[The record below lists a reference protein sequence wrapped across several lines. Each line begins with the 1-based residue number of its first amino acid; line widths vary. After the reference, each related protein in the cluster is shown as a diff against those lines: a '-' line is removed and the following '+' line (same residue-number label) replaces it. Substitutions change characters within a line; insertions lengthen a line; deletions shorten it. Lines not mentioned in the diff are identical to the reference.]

1 MHTLTSPATD
11 IKLIED
17 RIDAL
22 CDALVRNYVRMYPRS
37 TTNLWF
43 EVTKGKKYY
52 KIIQKDQTTNNTIG
66 GSVHAFVD
74 TEGNV
79 YKPAGW
85 RGPAKVVRYNL
96 LDEQS
101 FASCLSKADWA
112 GGYLYIK

>member
-1 MHTLTSPATD
+1 MQTLTSSTTD
-11 IKLIED
+11 IKLLED
-17 RIDAL
+17 RIDVL
-22 CDALVRNYVRMYPRS
+22 CDTLVRNYVRAYPRS

-43 EVTKGKKYY
+43 EVNKGKKYY
-52 KIIQKDQTTNNTIG
+52 KIIQKDQVDNTIG

-85 RGPAKVVRYNL
+85 RGPAKIVRYNL
-96 LDEQS
+96 LDEKS

-112 GGYLYIK
+112 GSYLYIK